1 MKPSHRSSV
10 WVRNAARLVVALGI
24 AVLMQSGVP
33 ALASHTRARTAARTL
48 NLRDEGQLHVIRRS
62 GSSVLLQE
70 GPVSGTLPGNV
81 EARFLYN
88 GSPIVT
94 MQFTISTVSGSIR
107 GHGLGRLSNPRS
119 SSPSFVGPLAI
130 TGGSGSYAH
139 ARGRG
144 KLYGV
149 FYLSDD
155 KLIFQPVGQ
164 LQY

>member
-1 MKPSHRSSV
+1 MTPNHHSSL
-10 WVRNAARLVVALGI
+10 WVRNALRSVVVLSI
-24 AVLMQSGVP
+24 AVLMQNSVP
-33 ALASHTRARTAARTL
+33 ALASHTQARTL
-48 NLRDEGQLHVIRRS
+48 NLRDEGQLRLIKRS
-62 GSSVLLQE
+62 GSSLLLQE

-81 EARFLYN
+81 QTRFLYN

-94 MQFTISTVSGSIR
+94 MQFTISTASGSIR
-107 GHGLGRLSNPRS
+107 GHGLGRLNNPRS

-130 TGGSGSYAH
+130 TGGSGRYAN

-144 KLYGV
+144 RLYGV

-164 LQY
+164 LHY